1 MAFDPART
9 SWIANEWYWR
19 ITENAATLTVEL
31 AARDFVRPLVR
42 LLGVPVDVI
51 GEGASLVV
59 TLEER
64 STRIVLAA
72 SAIDRV
78 AINHLISDLDRW
90 LATEQP
96 GLAFAIVVPRR
107 YELCGVLIT
116 TDQLDRLYGDPQ
128 LLVPSSRTSWKAL
141 QA

>member
-9 SWIANEWYWR
+9 LWIANEWYWR
-19 ITENAATLTVEL
+19 ITENATTLTIDL

-42 LLGVPVDVI
+42 LLGVSVDVAV
-51 GEGASLVV
+51 EDAALVV

-64 STRIVLAA
+64 CTRIVLAA
-72 SAIDRV
+72 DTTDRV
-78 AINHLISDLDRW
+78 AIDHLISDLDRW

-107 YELCGVLIT
+107 YELCGVLLASEE
-116 TDQLDRLYGDPQ
+116 LDRLYGDPR
-128 LLVPSSRTSWKAL
+128 LLVPSSRTSWKTL
-141 QA
+141 E